1 MIQSV
6 LSLGS
11 SDGYK
16 GISTLELTWD
26 SPLLPSMDPGSAID
40 DSEHESAISSTRAP
54 VTQPKDFA
62 LLPQLTLSLLR

>member
-16 GISTLELTWD
+16 GISTLELTWV

-40 DSEHESAISSTRAP
+40 GLRA
-54 VTQPKDFA
+54 
-62 LLPQLTLSLLR
+62 